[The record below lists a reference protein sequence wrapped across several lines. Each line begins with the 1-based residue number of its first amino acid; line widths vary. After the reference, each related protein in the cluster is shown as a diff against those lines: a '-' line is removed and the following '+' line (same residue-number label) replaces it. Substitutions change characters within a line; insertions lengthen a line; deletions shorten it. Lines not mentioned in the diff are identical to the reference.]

1 MHGYKW
7 PINSP
12 RTRIG
17 IVACVLGMCHA
28 VFEWELGIAESI
40 AAVIVIGFAVDFT
53 VHLAHMYALFHL
65 SHRGQRPIF
74 TLTANS
80 LSLYKIEN
88 SCTARIFSMHNF
100 QTILNAKA
108 YALRGPLSA

>member
-1 MHGYKW
+1 MA
-7 PINSP
+7 IA
-12 RTRIG
+12 TIIG

-80 LSLYKIEN
+80 GSLQRFEN
-88 SCTARIFSMHNF
+88 SCTACIFSLIDF
-100 QTILNAKA
+100 QTILNAKDFA
-108 YALRGPLSA
+108 SRAASGCII